1 MVKINFDVIHV
12 AAFSEV
18 ALVLLSSTGETMP
31 LGHQRF
37 GGAQKKS
44 VSGIL

>member
-12 AAFSEV
+12 AAFSEM
-18 ALVLLSSTGETMP
+18 AFVLLSSTGEKMA

-37 GGAQKKS
+37 GG
-44 VSGIL
+44 V

>member
-12 AAFSEV
+12 AAFSEK
-18 ALVLLSSTGETMP
+18 ALVLLSSKGETMAP
-31 LGHQRF
+31 GHQRF
-37 GGAQKKS
+37 VGAQKKS